1 MKGSEKSQR
10 GNLCI
15 LYNHIFT
22 NLKNDQN
29 YLGCQYHTLNSVVF
43 VQECLPNL
51 LLSLAIGNLH
61 LVAWT
66 LFLACMVWVLFQ
78 YQFFFSN
85 LIQELS
91 VLG

>member
-1 MKGSEKSQR
+1 M
-10 GNLCI
+10 
-15 LYNHIFT
+15 
-22 NLKNDQN
+22 NDQN

-78 YQFFFSN
+78 YQFFFFQPNSGVKCFRIDLPSDFIMGSN
-85 LIQELS
+85 WFYNVALQL
-91 VLG
+91 LR